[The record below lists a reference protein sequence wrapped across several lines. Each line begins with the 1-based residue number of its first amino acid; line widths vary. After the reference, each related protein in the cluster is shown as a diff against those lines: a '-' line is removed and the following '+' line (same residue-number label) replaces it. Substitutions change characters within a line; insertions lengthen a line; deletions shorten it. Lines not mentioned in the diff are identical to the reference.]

1 MWPSPGEYIWS
12 GVAKRILAVRG
23 RNRLARSGWLS
34 HKPEIRLD
42 GQDSYDAFQ
51 QGFCLSAAGEIA
63 PTGHDCTAGSES
75 QPEASEIGAKDP
87 TVRADLV
94 LTSRSKSKVIEGEV

>member
-1 MWPSPGEYIWS
+1 M
-12 GVAKRILAVRG
+12 
-23 RNRLARSGWLS
+23 WLS
-34 HKPEIRLD
+34 GFWQSADVIGLR
-42 GQDSYDAFQ
+42 GQVGYLTVAFQ